1 MQCVSEGS
9 IIGNGTDIQYGAI
22 IEGNAI
28 IGDNCFIGYHS
39 VIRPNVLIG
48 TNTDIRCLCYIA
60 EGVQIGSNV
69 KIFQFSN
76 IGSGTIVED
85 RVYMGPR
92 VLITNTKR
100 ISHGRPYTAC
110 IDPPVIGYGARIG
123 GGATIL
129 PGIVVGRNAVVGA
142 GSVVTRDVDDGAI
155 VVGNPAVWIKNVEP
169 EEILNEESFIRV
181 PERLRKHGIPLRAVT

>member
-1 MQCVSEGS
+1 MQCVSDRA
-9 IIGNGTDIQYGAI
+9 IIGYGTTVQYGAI
-22 IEGNAI
+22 VEGNAI
-28 IGDNCFIGYHS
+28 IGDDCFVGYHS
-39 VIRPNVLIG
+39 VIRPKVTIG
-48 TNTDIRCLCYIA
+48 SCTDIRCMCYVA

-110 IDPPVIGYGARIG
+110 IDPPIIGYGARIG
-123 GGATIL
+123 GGAIIL
-129 PGIVVGRNAVVGA
+129 PGVIVGRNSVIGA
-142 GSVVTRDVDDGAI
+142 GSVVTRDVDDEVI
-155 VVGNPAVWIKNVEP
+155 VVGNPAARIRNIDP
-169 EEILNEESFIRV
+169 EEILNEESFISI
-181 PERLRKHGIPLRAVT
+181 PEGLREYGIPVRAST